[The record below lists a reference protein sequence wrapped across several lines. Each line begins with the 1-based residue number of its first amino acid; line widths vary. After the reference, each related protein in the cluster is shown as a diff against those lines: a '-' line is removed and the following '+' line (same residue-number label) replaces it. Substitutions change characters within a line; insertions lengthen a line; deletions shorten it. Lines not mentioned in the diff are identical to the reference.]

1 MALLEKKM
9 LIEAENAFKNFK
21 YLLIKKIGEIYGELK
36 GKDLVIW
43 GTGRYG
49 KTVAKYLVEAFGDEI
64 NIKAFCC
71 SSGYEVKE
79 KLING
84 LIVYPVDKAYVLFPN
99 ATFVIVSDFRN
110 EILLQAKKDFNAMKT
125 FSVDPSSSNYEKQLV
140 YIDYDENDDDTI
152 GFKFSWIYLFNYL
165 KKSNILPEKLSECL
179 DSLSDEKSKTIVINT
194 VKLALTGDI
203 NFLEEI
209 PVDGTEYFS
218 SQYYEIYDDEV
229 YADCGSYNGDSIL
242 NFIKYKNGRYKKII
256 AFEPDLLNFDEL
268 NKTVKTNNINRIEL
282 VNCALTDKSDKK
294 VSFSSRH
301 NMGAKILDYPENNTN
316 SGQSVSTYTLDDFY
330 NEGIS
335 FIKMDIEGYELRA
348 LKGARKTIVDF
359 KPKLAICLYH
369 KALDIFEITSY
380 IKQLVPE
387 YQVIIRHHYY
397 GFYETVMYAWIPK

>member
-1 MALLEKKM
+1 M

-49 KTVAKYLVEAFGDEI
+49 KTVAKYLGEAFGDEI

-71 SSGYEVKE
+71 SLGYEIKE

-84 LIVYPVDKAYVLFPN
+84 ITVYPVDKAYVLYPN
-99 ATFVIVSDFRN
+99 ATFVIVSDFRDK
-110 EILLQAKKDFNAMKT
+110 IMLQAKKDFKEMKT

-165 KKSNILPEKLSECL
+165 KKCNILQEKLSECL
-179 DSLSDEKSKTIVINT
+179 DSLSDDKSKNIVKSS
-194 VKLALTGDI
+194 VKLALTGDLKYLSERP
-203 NFLEEI
+203 FDEEQ
-209 PVDGTEYFS
+209 YFS
-218 SQYYEIYDDEV
+218 SKYFEISDDEV

-242 NFIKYKNGRYKKII
+242 DFIKYKEGKYKKII
-256 AFEPDLLNFDEL
+256 AFEPDLLNFNDL
-268 NKTVKTNNINRIEL
+268 NKTVKSNNINRIEL
-282 VNCALTDKSDKK
+282 VNSALTDKSDKK

-301 NMGAKILDYPENNTN
+301 TMGAKILDSSDNNSDSAASINTL
-316 SGQSVSTYTLDDFY
+316 TLDEFY
-330 NEGIS
+330 NEKIS

-369 KALDIFEITSY
+369 KALDIFEITSF

-387 YQVIIRHHYY
+387 YKIIIRHHSSE
-397 GFYETVMYAWIPK
+397 FDDTVLYAWVQS